1 MTLWRTKMV
10 KWFQKFGSFAAKT
23 NTKLEAWK
31 TFR

>member
-1 MTLWRTKMV
+1 MV

-23 NTKLEAWK
+23 NTKLQAWK